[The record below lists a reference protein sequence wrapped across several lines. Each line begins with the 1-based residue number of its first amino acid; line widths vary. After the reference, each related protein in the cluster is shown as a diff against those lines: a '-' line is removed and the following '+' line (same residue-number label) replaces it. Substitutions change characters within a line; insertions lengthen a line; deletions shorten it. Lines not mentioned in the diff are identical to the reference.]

1 LKHGSNFNEPLGS
14 KRLAEDLHDTK
25 LVTNE
30 PIGSVM
36 GTGFHGA
43 GALAGQNKGDLLK
56 KDMYYGGSGMGT
68 TDLRKN
74 IELVE
79 G

>member
-1 LKHGSNFNEPLGS
+1 MKHGSNFNEPLGS

-30 PIGSVM
+30 PYNKVM

-43 GALAGQNKGDLLK
+43 GALAGQHTGDVLK
-56 KDMYYGGSGMGT
+56 KDMNAYSG
-68 TDLRKN
+68 
-74 IELVE
+74 
-79 G
+79 